1 MLVRSK
7 RTHTSAPLPSIAM
20 RREERRWRKKG
31 ARTQQDR
38 RIEEGKTA
46 DVTEGEE
53 NRQGDVK
60 GGEETRRNQQERR
73 RESR

>member
-1 MLVRSK
+1 MLVRAK

-20 RREERRWRKKG
+20 RREERRWTKRG
-31 ARTQQDR
+31 GRTRQDR

-53 NRQGDVK
+53 NREYARRHEGGRGD
-60 GGEETRRNQQERR
+60 
-73 RESR
+73 

>member
-1 MLVRSK
+1 MLVRAK

-20 RREERRWRKKG
+20 RREERRWRKRG
-31 ARTQQDR
+31 GRTQQDR
-38 RIEEGKTA
+38 RIEGGKTA

-53 NRQGDVK
+53 NRQGNMK
-60 GGEETRRNQQERR
+60 GGVETRRNQKERR

>member
-20 RREERRWRKKG
+20 RREERRWRKRG

-53 NRQGDVK
+53 NR
-60 GGEETRRNQQERR
+60 E
-73 RESR
+73 